1 MFSLFPSKYHSFWEA
16 MEPLGGG
23 WGLVAENGHGGLTP
37 LISAL
42 GRQRQVV
49 LYEFEAS
56 MVSFVGSMV
65 EIPIS
70 KKPKQHKQLK

>member
-1 MFSLFPSKYHSFWEA
+1 

-37 LISAL
+37 LTSTL

-56 MVSFVGSMV
+56 MVSMV

-70 KKPKQHKQLK
+70 KKQKNKKQSSTNN

>member
-1 MFSLFPSKYHSFWEA
+1 
-16 MEPLGGG
+16 MEPLGGR

-49 LYEFEAS
+49 LYEFKAS

-70 KKPKQHKQLK
+70 K